1 MLDRLIAEVPWLLA
15 QALPDT
21 IYTRTIAEDPSTFEK
36 ITSVASGLT
45 SILILILA
53 AALVPAAWNLRK
65 THSRLNKLL
74 DRVQDDMMP
83 LVKHASAIA
92 DDVHYITTSLRT
104 DVQQVS
110 NTVNS
115 ANRRMQKAMLATE
128 AKVREFNALLE
139 VVQEEAED
147 IFVRSA
153 STARGVRIG
162 VESFGAGA
170 MDVPERGEPMP
181 PPDTDSGEEDAEDAI
196 DRYSDLS
203 PTRPRV
209 RRRQGY

>member
-1 MLDRLIAEVPWLLA
+1 
-15 QALPDT
+15 
-21 IYTRTIAEDPSTFEK
+21 
-36 ITSVASGLT
+36 
-45 SILILILA
+45 
-53 AALVPAAWNLRK
+53 
-65 THSRLNKLL
+65 L

-110 NTVNS
+110 NTVNG

-162 VESFGAGA
+162 VESFGAAA

-181 PPDTDSGEEDAEDAI
+181 PLDPDSGEEDAEDAVHG
-196 DRYSDLS
+196 YSDLS

>member
-1 MLDRLIAEVPWLLA
+1 MLERIASDLPFLLA

-21 IYTRTIAEDPSTFEK
+21 IVTRTITEDPSTFEK

-45 SILILILA
+45 SVLILVLV
-53 AALVPAAWNLRK
+53 AALVPAALNLRK
-65 THSRLNKLL
+65 THARLNKLL

-92 DDVHYITTSLRT
+92 DDVHYISTSLRT
-104 DVQQVS
+104 DVQNVS
-110 NTVNS
+110 DTVNG
-115 ANRRMQKAMLATE
+115 ANRRVQEAIRSTE
-128 AKVREFNALLE
+128 GKVREFNALLE

-153 STARGVRIG
+153 STARGVRTG
-162 VESFGAGA
+162 MQSFGAVA
-170 MDVPERGEPMP
+170 EDLLEQA
-181 PPDTDSGEEDAEDAI
+181 PDLDLEYEEDDTED
-196 DRYSDLS
+196 DYDGVTDLP

-209 RRRQGY
+209 RRR